1 MIYNFHPLLLHER
14 GAPPWEFWVLLG
26 LFFWYLSSFCF
37 SVWVPL
43 LSDVVSEL
51 RVVEPLVG
59 QVALVITGVV
69 QIFRVV
75 RWGNG
80 VVRGAFVFL
89 GSLCLQLCICFL
101 SISSAELKL
110 FSGFRPYRF
119 LRKIGCIHQKIVR
132 DQHISHPTIFCRR
145 GEGLVTCQV
154 AQSRL
159 LGLGAEQFRRLQWI
173 VLVLKCIPTIWLAKN
188 RGCTP

>member
-1 MIYNFHPLLLHER
+1 MKGGLHPGNF
-14 GAPPWEFWVLLG
+14 GCFWGCFL
-26 LFFWYLSSFCF
+26 WYLSSFSF

-80 VVRGAFVFL
+80 VVRGAFGFL

-101 SISSAELKL
+101 SVSCAELKL
-110 FSGFRPYRF
+110 FSGFRPCR
-119 LRKIGCIHQKIVR
+119 LLQKIGCIPQKIVR
-132 DQHISHPTIFCRR
+132 DEHITHPMIFSSR
-145 GEGLVTCQV
+145 GRGGGLATCQV
-154 AQSRL
+154 AQSCL
-159 LGLGAEQFRRLQWI
+159 LGLGAEQLRRLQWI
-173 VLVLKCIPTIWLAKN
+173 VLVLKCISTIWLAKN

>member
-1 MIYNFHPLLLHER
+1 MILCFFSTITTFIQVILFLSTITTLSYDFFLMIYNFHPLLLHER

-26 LFFWYLSSFCF
+26 LFFLYLSSFSF

-51 RVVEPLVG
+51 RVVKPLVG

-80 VVRGAFVFL
+80 VVTGAF
-89 GSLCLQLCICFL
+89 
-101 SISSAELKL
+101 
-110 FSGFRPYRF
+110 GF
-119 LRKIGCIHQKIVR
+119 
-132 DQHISHPTIFCRR
+132 
-145 GEGLVTCQV
+145 
-154 AQSRL
+154 
-159 LGLGAEQFRRLQWI
+159 
-173 VLVLKCIPTIWLAKN
+173 
-188 RGCTP
+188 